1 MKIIVEVEDDD
12 PDRLQFALQ
21 NELGQAEDVLFT
33 QISSIEKIDESRQR
47 REGESTL
54 KKVAIVIFMKLK
66 GKKDKQVSKR
76 IIEEKLEKSEK
87 LTSLIKTGFL
97 TRTSCRSFSF
107 ISLDESLLSL

>member
-87 LTSLIKTGFL
+87 LTSLIKAGFL